1 MTKSNFSKFKW
12 ILWIQNDLKK
22 EDDSANVVG
31 DDGLPSIL
39 KQAMMQKIKQIDVND
54 YHTLLFKTKLIFYP
68 KKQAVE
74 RMRESELTAAKQW
87 EQPEED

>member
-1 MTKSNFSKFKW
+1 
-12 ILWIQNDLKK
+12 
-22 EDDSANVVG
+22 
-31 DDGLPSIL
+31 
-39 KQAMMQKIKQIDVND
+39 MQKIKQIDVND